1 MKVKKP
7 TTPAQRGMVLHDYS
21 VLTKKE
27 PEKRLISPLKKKAGR
42 SNTGRITV
50 WHRGGGEK
58 RMYRKVDF
66 GQEKI
71 GIPAKV
77 DALEYDPNRSAFIM
91 LLLYNDGEKRYRLA
105 PEEIKIGYEIIC
117 DENAPQKLGNRLQ
130 LKNIL
135 AGTMIYNIEI
145 SPQKK
150 GSIVRSAGNSAKLL
164 SKEDKFVNIA
174 LPSKEVRMFLGEC
187 FATIGQVSNAQHKTE
202 VVGKAGKTR
211 RRGRRPI
218 VRGKAMNPCD
228 HPHGGGEGNTQ
239 IGMKHP
245 KTPWGKPALGKK
257 TRKKHKFSNRYII
270 KHRKS

>member
-105 PEEIKIGYEIIC
+105 PEEIKIGYEII
-117 DENAPQKLGNRLQ
+117 
-130 LKNIL
+130 
-135 AGTMIYNIEI
+135 
-145 SPQKK
+145 
-150 GSIVRSAGNSAKLL
+150 
-164 SKEDKFVNIA
+164 
-174 LPSKEVRMFLGEC
+174 
-187 FATIGQVSNAQHKTE
+187 
-202 VVGKAGKTR
+202 
-211 RRGRRPI
+211 
-218 VRGKAMNPCD
+218 
-228 HPHGGGEGNTQ
+228 
-239 IGMKHP
+239 
-245 KTPWGKPALGKK
+245 
-257 TRKKHKFSNRYII
+257 
-270 KHRKS
+270 